1 MIRQYAHTL
10 WAFARARYLNA
21 RLRDRQAIERH
32 HSRQLDRLMAERLPR
47 FPYYAEH
54 LAEGFSNI
62 PIVDKAELMANFE
75 RCNLGGFS
83 AQSVRETLAEGRDSE
98 NGFFFGQSTGT
109 SGNRGYYVISEKERY
124 IWLGN
129 ILAKTLPDALW
140 RKHRVVVALP
150 GMSTL
155 YSSANSGSRIK
166 LAFFDTADGMH
177 TWEEDLV
184 RFDPDTIVSSPKVLR
199 HLAER
204 GKLKASNIFSG
215 AEVLDPFD
223 KELIETATGAKVR
236 EIYMAT
242 EGLFGVSC
250 PHGHLHL
257 AEDVV
262 HFEWEEAAPGS
273 PLRKPIVTDFTRSSQ
288 AMVRY
293 RMNDLLE
300 LSDEPC
306 PCGSVFQ
313 RVKAVHG
320 RADDIFCLSLE
331 NGKVVTVTPDVIRN
345 AIIDAHPAISDYRAV
360 QTGAQ
365 AIEISLKEMS
375 EDVADAANASLTQRL
390 ERLGVSAG
398 INVVSGVQTSFD
410 SKLRRVRNE
419 WSKS

>member
-1 MIRQYAHTL
+1 MIRHYAHTL

-32 HSRQLDRLMAERLPR
+32 HARQLDRLMAERLPR
-47 FPYYAEH
+47 FPYYEEH
-54 LAEGFSNI
+54 LTSGFSNL

-83 AQSVRETLAEGRDSE
+83 AQYVREALAEKRDNEDSL
-98 NGFFFGQSTGT
+98 FFGQSTGT

-124 IWLGN
+124 IWLGT

-199 HLAER
+199 YLAER
-204 GKLKASNIFSG
+204 GKLRASNIFSG

-223 KELIETATGAKVR
+223 KELIEAATGAKVR

-273 PLRKPIVTDFTRSSQ
+273 TLKKPIVTDFTRSSQ

-300 LSDEPC
+300 LSDEAC
-306 PCGSVFQ
+306 PCGSAFQ
-313 RVKAVHG
+313 RVNAVHG
-320 RADDIFCLSLE
+320 RADDCFVLPAHS
-331 NGKVVTVTPDVIRN
+331 GKSITVTPDVIRN
-345 AIIDAHPAISDYRAV
+345 SLIDAYADLTDFRAI
-360 QTGAQ
+360 QTGKDSVRVELPPSVCAEKGAQ
-365 AIEISLKEMS
+365 IERGL
-375 EDVADAANASLTQRL
+375 AAAF
-390 ERLGVSAG
+390 ERLGASANIKTVGG
-398 INVVSGVQTSFD
+398 ITPLASK
-410 SKLRRVRNE
+410 KLRRVSRE
-419 WSKS
+419 WRG